1 MIIAPSSIK
10 NIWLLTFEFGDIATL
25 GGLGKAVTL
34 YAKVLKDLGY
44 NVEVFMPSHGR
55 HLSEEHRKKL
65 NLKPVTWFHACGN
78 RIGIDKNVYKYCI
91 GAEKAEVNGITVV
104 LFKGLDETTGRF
116 LDNWHIYAYAE
127 EKACLYAR
135 AIMHWVNMVNEVPEL
150 IHANDW
156 TSAIAGVIAKIIF
169 ESKGYAVPL
178 VYSIHLLS
186 YRAFPW
192 HYASCKWC
200 GVPDICHRIWIP
212 NRHEL
217 LCTEDVWNLALGNV
231 DHFAAM
237 EADILATNSWG
248 YLREILDKYGHWMS
262 EKSFVIHNVTDWK
275 EDEARKYATE
285 IFGSSNRVE
294 ARKSLVNW
302 VNTVTFS
309 KVGYLNSSCKY
320 IIVAAGRLTSS
331 KGFDILLKALKY
343 TSQEMCTIIFGLPIG
358 DFGYEHYIM
367 TLAGEVPGRAVV
379 FLEPVPQ
386 RVLKASCYCANAFAV
401 PSRYEPFGLVSIEA
415 QAVGTPAIVSNVGG
429 LPETVID
436 LRWNHV
442 NGTGVVVPSEDVHTL
457 AEVLEDISRLTQFI
471 DTGNSSVLSQLRSS
485 WGYEVAKMSKEINI
499 RYNAITWVDKNFR
512 EHNLADLLK
521 SCYEKAR
528 LYAYYRAV
536 TK

>member
-1 MIIAPSSIK
+1 
-10 NIWLLTFEFGDIATL
+10 
-25 GGLGKAVTL
+25 
-34 YAKVLKDLGY
+34 
-44 NVEVFMPSHGR
+44 
-55 HLSEEHRKKL
+55 
-65 NLKPVTWFHACGN
+65 
-78 RIGIDKNVYKYCI
+78 
-91 GAEKAEVNGITVV
+91 
-104 LFKGLDETTGRF
+104 
-116 LDNWHIYAYAE
+116 
-127 EKACLYAR
+127 
-135 AIMHWVNMVNEVPEL
+135 
-150 IHANDW
+150 
-156 TSAIAGVIAKIIF
+156 
-169 ESKGYAVPL
+169 
-178 VYSIHLLS
+178 
-186 YRAFPW
+186 
-192 HYASCKWC
+192 
-200 GVPDICHRIWIP
+200 
-212 NRHEL
+212 
-217 LCTEDVWNLALGNV
+217 
-231 DHFAAM
+231 
-237 EADILATNSWG
+237 
-248 YLREILDKYGHWMS
+248 
-262 EKSFVIHNVTDWK
+262 
-275 EDEARKYATE
+275 
-285 IFGSSNRVE
+285 
-294 ARKSLVNW
+294 
-302 VNTVTFS
+302 
-309 KVGYLNSSCKY
+309 
-320 IIVAAGRLTSS
+320 
-331 KGFDILLKALKY
+331 
-343 TSQEMCTIIFGLPIG
+343 MCTIIFGLPIG